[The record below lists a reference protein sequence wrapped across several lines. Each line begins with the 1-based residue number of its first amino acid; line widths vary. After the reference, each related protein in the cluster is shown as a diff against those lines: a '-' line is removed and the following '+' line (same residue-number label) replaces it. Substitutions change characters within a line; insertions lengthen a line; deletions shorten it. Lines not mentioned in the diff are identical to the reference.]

1 MKILLTPK
9 ARVRGMTYATVIV
22 SMIVIGTVLAAYLK
36 MVAVQ
41 NQLTG
46 RSQTWNRSVP
56 ILEAGIEEAMAHLNK
71 NGSPEEGVVDLNRMG
86 LDGWF
91 NNGSLTGPW
100 HKFGWM
106 NGDFYFVSIG
116 AWDGTTNYFPSINST
131 GWVRQLPAFA
141 LRGSRGPFLAQSEWG
156 SFTRRVVSTGTT
168 NDPIFTRPIVAK
180 YGIDMNGQNVTVDS
194 YDSSNPTMS
203 TSNRWDI
210 TKRRANGDVASN
222 DTITNTIN
230 VGNANIWG
238 RIATGPLGT
247 VRIGSGGK
255 VGDAAWQLSSSTG
268 IQPGMSTDD
277 MNVEFPDVW
286 PPTGSAGW
294 LPPAGGPNYLLTSGD
309 YCIPAGT
316 VSGQIRIAEG
326 ATVRLRIDGGLK
338 LTGGDGLTIS
348 NGANLKLY
356 LNCPSASIGGN
367 GIING
372 TGIPINCQIY
382 GSPNLKTLDIG
393 GNGETSCVVYA
404 PNADVTM
411 NGGGSG
417 DNDFSG
423 AIVAKSFRF
432 NGHYNIHYDE
442 SLGRSYL
449 WRGFKITSW
458 NEK

>member
-1 MKILLTPK
+1 
-9 ARVRGMTYATVIV
+9 
-22 SMIVIGTVLAAYLK
+22 
-36 MVAVQ
+36 
-41 NQLTG
+41 
-46 RSQTWNRSVP
+46 
-56 ILEAGIEEAMAHLNK
+56 
-71 NGSPEEGVVDLNRMG
+71 
-86 LDGWF
+86 
-91 NNGSLTGPW
+91 
-100 HKFGWM
+100 
-106 NGDFYFVSIG
+106 
-116 AWDGTTNYFPSINST
+116 
-131 GWVRQLPAFA
+131 
-141 LRGSRGPFLAQSEWG
+141 
-156 SFTRRVVSTGTT
+156 
-168 NDPIFTRPIVAK
+168 
-180 YGIDMNGQNVTVDS
+180 
-194 YDSSNPTMS
+194 
-203 TSNRWDI
+203 
-210 TKRRANGDVASN
+210 
-222 DTITNTIN
+222 
-230 VGNANIWG
+230 
-238 RIATGPLGT
+238 
-247 VRIGSGGK
+247 
-255 VGDAAWQLSSSTG
+255 
-268 IQPGMSTDD
+268 
-277 MNVEFPDVW
+277 
-286 PPTGSAGW
+286 
-294 LPPAGGPNYLLTSGD
+294 LTSGD